1 MARTV
6 LGRWRPALV
15 RLPLSKENLE
25 RATHVL
31 ATKPKPARS
40 LHSLEAT
47 SSSTKALR
55 AAEADDA
62 TAFRF
67 FDLAPEILL
76 RIYRELLIFTGRTG
90 SSAPGSERATCYPAI
105 LTTCRQAYNEAKD
118 ILYEEN
124 TFSIDIGVIRQDNS
138 ALYEGKIAVNGR
150 PVMLTTGPAS
160 ERYTPWPII
169 LLQPRVLHLKI
180 VIKRRRGRA
189 PGTNFDHLRMK
200 LRETLH
206 DLFYF
211 LQRSKKLSTLHIIF
225 DCEGSLKESHTRAFA
240 KPLAQLKTEKE
251 IKCANHNFVTEVEE
265 MERLLVQSSQPTE
278 EQ

>member
-1 MARTV
+1 M
-6 LGRWRPALV
+6 
-15 RLPLSKENLE
+15 
-25 RATHVL
+25 
-31 ATKPKPARS
+31 
-40 LHSLEAT
+40 
-47 SSSTKALR
+47 
-55 AAEADDA
+55 
-62 TAFRF
+62 
-67 FDLAPEILL
+67 
-76 RIYRELLIFTGRTG
+76 
-90 SSAPGSERATCYPAI
+90 
-105 LTTCRQAYNEAKD
+105 
-118 ILYEEN
+118 
-124 TFSIDIGVIRQDNS
+124 
-138 ALYEGKIAVNGR
+138 
-150 PVMLTTGPAS
+150 
-160 ERYTPWPII
+160 
-169 LLQPRVLHLKI
+169 LHLKI